1 MFSLHLVDKI
11 GGAGEP
17 HSRGFSNL
25 KSGLKRA
32 PSGEKR
38 REEMLWAKS
47 SLPRSFQ
54 VRFSEASFA
63 SSSIH
68 QQSKSLMCSSSSSSC
83 LRPACRRAQPARWE
97 ESQDPVYTWIKVD

>member
-1 MFSLHLVDKI
+1 MALRRSGRSPCTWSVRKVLYFFAPEGPMDKIGFYYPNHFSHLVDKI

-47 SLPRSFQ
+47 SLPK
-54 VRFSEASFA
+54 
-63 SSSIH
+63 SSH
-68 QQSKSLMCSSSSSSC
+68 
-83 LRPACRRAQPARWE
+83 
-97 ESQDPVYTWIKVD
+97 V